1 MPITSLHALSLM
13 FLYFRYR
20 KRFDPLALAVSSS
33 FVDLEAAYYL
43 LIMEPLNHRLLHSF
57 TLALTI
63 YPILT
68 TLGVYIAERLFTGKL
83 QSVYN
88 KLGLKVS
95 HVQYPILA
103 IYFCSLIGGFTHIF
117 FDMFT
122 HKDMPY
128 VLYPIIYGN
137 PFYLGTA
144 AIVVELAVILLA
156 LYSCLAWLKTAKHK
170 NNISIKVGSC
180 LPIDVCLSVRSTR
193 H

>member
-1 MPITSLHALSLM
+1 MPITPLHALSLM
-13 FLYFRYR
+13 FLYFRDR
-20 KRFDPLALAVSSS
+20 RRFDPLALAVSSS
-33 FVDLEAAYYL
+33 FIDLEVAYYL
-43 LIMEPLNHRLLHSF
+43 LIMEPLSHRLLHSF
-57 TLALTI
+57 TLALTV

-83 QSVYN
+83 QSIYN
-88 KLGLKVS
+88 KLRLKTS
-95 HVQYPILA
+95 HVQYQILT

-156 LYSCLAWLKTAKHK
+156 LYSCGLWLNSKT
-170 NNISIKVGSC
+170 
-180 LPIDVCLSVRSTR
+180 
-193 H
+193 